1 MTTSRVHITPHMHWD
16 REWYFTT
23 EESRILLVNNMEE
36 IMTRLENDPQYKYYV
51 LDGQTAVLEDY
62 FAIKPENIDRVKKL
76 VESGKLIIG
85 PWYSQT
91 DTMQVSGESIV
102 RNMMY
107 GMRDCL
113 KLGQP
118 MRIGYL
124 PDSFSMSSQL
134 PMIYNGF
141 GINRAMFWRGC
152 SERHGSNKTEFNWQ
166 SNDGS
171 EVTAQ
176 VLPLG
181 YAIGKYLPTDEEGL
195 RARLD
200 KYFPVL
206 EKASVTKDI
215 LLPNGHD
222 QMPIQNDIFDV
233 MDTLR
238 EIYPDREFHMS
249 RFEEVFEKIEA
260 MRDQLD
266 TIKGEFNDGKYM
278 RVHRSISSTRMDI
291 KLIHAKIENKIV
303 NILEPLASIAWS
315 LGFEYHHGLIEKMWK
330 ESMKNHAHDSI
341 GCCCSDKVHAE
352 ILNRYILAD
361 DMATNLI
368 NFYKRKI
375 VDHMPAQGSDDK
387 LAFFNLMPYAREEV
401 VNTMITIRAQEFA
414 IFDQNGNPVDY
425 FIQDKREI
433 DPGKVDRQI
442 VHYGNYDP
450 FMEYDIQLNINV
462 PAMGYTTLH
471 IRANQSASI
480 KTASQASD
488 TLENTYYKIKLNS
501 NGTLSIFDKETQQTY
516 DQVLRI
522 EDGSDD
528 GDEYDYSPSRQEW
541 LLYSDQFEVET
552 SIKHQG
558 FQSVA
563 NIAFRM
569 NVPEN
574 LMEREQRTGQNGYVD
589 VTAQVVLKQNSRRI
603 EVRMELDNQ
612 ADDHRVRVLIPTPF
626 TPETVVADN
635 QFGCITRPV
644 DDPAMQVWQQEGW
657 KEAPVPIYQLMNFA
671 ALENDKGDKGG
682 IALFTNG
689 LREFE
694 VISGHNSEIRNT
706 FALTLFRSVGV
717 LGKEELLLRPG
728 RPSGIKIP
736 TPDSQVRGKLV
747 CEFALYAFD
756 GDHISANVMS
766 KAREYVTPVVCYNKI
781 PYNAM
786 KLNVGEQNLPMTYS
800 VLNKPIKGAV
810 LSAFKK
816 AEDEDALIVRMYNP
830 SESDTI
836 TDKVEWCSS
845 LSEWIEVG
853 LDEVALNEWDKGSVQ
868 AGSIGGLAQCQ
879 VKTFKV
885 KLALSND
892 ES

>member
-36 IMTRLENDPQYKYYV
+36 IMNRLESDPEYKYYV

-62 FAIKPENIDRVKKL
+62 FAIKPENTERVKAL
-76 VESGKLIIG
+76 VEAGKLIIG

-107 GMRDCL
+107 GIRDCM
-113 KLGQP
+113 KFGDA
-118 MRIGYL
+118 MKIGYL

-141 GINRAMFWRGC
+141 DITRAMFWRGC
-152 SERHGSNKTEFNWQ
+152 SERHGTNKTEFLWQ

-181 YAIGKYLPTDEEGL
+181 YAIGKYLPQDEEGL

-206 EKASVTKDI
+206 EKPSVTKDI

-222 QMPIQNDIFDV
+222 QMPIQKDIFEV
-233 MDTLR
+233 MDKLR
-238 EIYPDREFHMS
+238 EIYPDREFSMS
-249 RFEEVFEKIEA
+249 RFEEVFEKVEA
-260 MRDQLD
+260 ARDQLD

-278 RVHRSISSTRMDI
+278 RVHRTISSTRMDI
-291 KLIHAKIENKIV
+291 KLIHAEIENKIV
-303 NILEPLASIAWS
+303 NILEPLASIAWT

-368 NFYKRKI
+368 HFYKRKI
-375 VDHMPAQGSDDK
+375 VDHMPDREGCDK
-387 LAFFNLMPYAREEV
+387 LAMFNLSPYEREEV
-401 VNTMITIRAQEFA
+401 VNTTITIRAQEFS
-414 IFDQNGNPVDY
+414 IFDENENPVEY
-425 FIQDKREI
+425 FIQDKRQI

-450 FMEYDIQLNINV
+450 FMEFDIQIKRTV
-462 PAMGYTTLH
+462 PAMGFTTLH
-471 IRANQSASI
+471 IQGNEKGAVKVAEQ
-480 KTASQASD
+480 KD
-488 TLENTYYKIKLNS
+488 YLLENEYYRINVND
-501 NGTLSIFDKETQQTY
+501 NGTLTIFDKETEQVF
-516 DQVLRI
+516 DQVLRL

-541 LLYSDQFEVET
+541 LLYSDEFPVET
-552 SIKHQG
+552 SIAHQG

-569 NVPEN
+569 NVPAN
-574 LMEREQRTGQNGYVD
+574 LAEREERTGQNGFVE
-589 VTAQVVLKQNSRRI
+589 AQCQVVLKQGSRRI

-612 ADDHRVRVLIPTPF
+612 ADDHRVRVLVPTPF
-626 TPETVVADN
+626 VSETVVADN
-635 QFGCITRPV
+635 QFGCITRPTN
-644 DDPAMQVWQQEGW
+644 DPAMAVWEEEKW
-657 KEAPVPIYQLMNFA
+657 KEAPVPVYQLMNFA
-671 ALENDKGDKGG
+671 ALENGNAGMA
-682 IALFTNG
+682 IMSNG

-694 VISGHNSEIRNT
+694 VIASQGDENRDT
-706 FALTLFRSVGV
+706 FALTLFRGIGV

-747 CEFALYAFD
+747 CEFTLCGFS
-756 GDHISANVMS
+756 GNHIDANIMAQ
-766 KAREYVTPVVCYNKI
+766 ARDNVTQIECYNKI

-786 KLNVGEQNLPMTYS
+786 KLNVGEQNLPMS
-800 VLNKPIKGAV
+800 FSLLSKQQSGAV
-810 LSAFKK
+810 LSVLKK
-816 AEDEDALIVRMYNP
+816 AEDEDTLIMRVYNP
-830 SESDTI
+830 AET
-836 TDKVEWCSS
+836 
-845 LSEWIEVG
+845 
-853 LDEVALNEWDKGSVQ
+853 GSVSDSISFTQTVSSWKETSMDERVREGDVASEDFGHLASCQ
-868 AGSIGGLAQCQ
+868 A
-879 VKTFKV
+879 KTFQIKF
-885 KLALSND
+885 
-892 ES
+892 

>member
-36 IMTRLENDPQYKYYV
+36 IMNRLESDPEYKYYV

-62 FAIKPENIDRVKKL
+62 FAIKPENTERVKAL
-76 VESGKLIIG
+76 VEAGKLIIG

-107 GMRDCL
+107 GIRDCM
-113 KLGQP
+113 KFGDA
-118 MRIGYL
+118 MKIGYL

-141 GINRAMFWRGC
+141 DITRAMFWRGC
-152 SERHGSNKTEFNWQ
+152 SERHGTNKTEFLWQ

-181 YAIGKYLPTDEEGL
+181 YAIGKYLPQDEEGL

-206 EKASVTKDI
+206 EKPSVTKDI

-222 QMPIQNDIFDV
+222 QMPIQKDIFEV
-233 MDTLR
+233 MDKLR
-238 EIYPDREFHMS
+238 EIYPDREFSMS
-249 RFEEVFEKIEA
+249 RYEEVFEKVEA
-260 MRDQLD
+260 ARDQLD

-278 RVHRSISSTRMDI
+278 RVHRTISSTRMDI
-291 KLIHAKIENKIV
+291 KLIHAEIENKIV
-303 NILEPLASIAWS
+303 NILEPLASIAWT

-368 NFYKRKI
+368 HFYKRKI
-375 VDHMPAQGSDDK
+375 VDHMPDREGCDK
-387 LAFFNLMPYAREEV
+387 LAMFNLSPYEREEV
-401 VNTMITIRAQEFA
+401 VNTTITIRAQEFS
-414 IFDQNGNPVDY
+414 IFDENENPVEY
-425 FIQDKREI
+425 FIRDKRQI

-450 FMEYDIQLNINV
+450 FMEFDIQIKRTV
-462 PAMGYTTLH
+462 PAMGFTTLH
-471 IRANQSASI
+471 IQGNEKGAVKVAER
-480 KTASQASD
+480 KD
-488 TLENTYYKIKLNS
+488 YLLENEYYRINV
-501 NGTLSIFDKETQQTY
+501 NDNATLTIFDKETEQVF
-516 DQVLRI
+516 DQVLRL

-541 LLYSDQFEVET
+541 LLYSDEFPVET
-552 SIKHQG
+552 SIDHQG

-563 NIAFRM
+563 NIALRM
-569 NVPEN
+569 NVPAN
-574 LMEREQRTGQNGYVD
+574 LAEREERTGQNGFIE
-589 VTAQVVLKQNSRRI
+589 AQCQVVLKQGSRRI
-603 EVRMELDNQ
+603 EVRVELDNQ
-612 ADDHRVRVLIPTPF
+612 ADDHRVRVLVPTPF
-626 TPETVVADN
+626 VSETVVADN
-635 QFGCITRPV
+635 QFGCITRPTN
-644 DDPAMQVWQQEGW
+644 DPAMAVWEEEKW
-657 KEAPVPIYQLMNFA
+657 KEAPVPVYQLMNFA
-671 ALENDKGDKGG
+671 ALENGKAGMA
-682 IALFTNG
+682 IMSNG

-694 VISGHNSEIRNT
+694 VIASQGDDNRDT
-706 FALTLFRSVGV
+706 FALTLFRGIGV

-747 CEFALYAFD
+747 CEFTLCGFS
-756 GDHISANVMS
+756 GNHIDANIMAQ
-766 KAREYVTPVVCYNKI
+766 ARDNVTQVECYNKI

-786 KLNVGEQNLPMTYS
+786 KLNVGEQNLPMNFS
-800 VLNKPIKGAV
+800 LLSKQQAGAV
-810 LSAFKK
+810 LSVLKK
-816 AEDEDALIVRMYNP
+816 AEDEDALIMRVYNP
-830 SESDTI
+830 AET
-836 TDKVEWCSS
+836 
-845 LSEWIEVG
+845 
-853 LDEVALNEWDKGSVQ
+853 GSVSDSISFTQPVSSWKETSMDERVREGDVATETFGQLASCQ
-868 AGSIGGLAQCQ
+868 A
-879 VKTFKV
+879 KTFQIKF
-885 KLALSND
+885 
-892 ES
+892 